1 MIKYYEYKTFRKR
14 KPFYPVL
21 KVLNM
26 KVVITAAGMGTR
38 LLPMTKE
45 LPKEMMPVF
54 SKINGKKCVMPLLQ
68 LIFEQ
73 MYECK
78 VRKYCFVVGR
88 EKRSIEDHFTPDTSF
103 LKNSSQKNKRMIEN
117 FYKKINSSNLLWVNQ
132 HSPKGFG
139 DAVKQC
145 QQFIGNDN
153 FIVHAGDVAIIGSKI
168 HPVMRLID
176 AGKDPNVSAV
186 LLFRKV
192 KDPKRHGVPT
202 LEKISNSK
210 FLVKK
215 VIEKPNKPTSNLGLM
230 PVYYFKAKIFE
241 KLKRIK
247 PGKGN
252 EYQLTDAIEYLIK
265 DGEKVLAIP
274 LLGTEK
280 VLDVGTV
287 ESYKEAQVNSFKFV

>member
-1 MIKYYEYKTFRKR
+1 VIKI
-14 KPFYPVL
+14 
-21 KVLNM
+21 
-26 KVVITAAGMGTR
+26 VITAAGRGTR

-45 LPKEMMPVF
+45 LPKEMMPLF
-54 SKINGKKCVMPLLQ
+54 SKLNGKKCVIPLLQ

-78 VRKYCFVVGR
+78 IRKYCFVVGR
-88 EKRSIEDHFTPDTSF
+88 EKRSIEDHFTPDDSF
-103 LKNSSQKNKRMIEN
+103 LKNASQKNKKMISD
-117 FYKKINSSNLLWVNQ
+117 FYKKINNSNLLWVNQ
-132 HSPKGFG
+132 NNPKGFG
-139 DAVKQC
+139 NAVQ
-145 QQFIGNDN
+145 QSEQFIGNDE
-153 FIVHAGDVAIIGSKI
+153 FIVHAGDVSILGSKN
-168 HPVMRLID
+168 HPVMRLME

-202 LEKISNSK
+202 LEKIDGEK

-230 PVYYFKAKIFE
+230 PVYYFKSAIFE

-252 EYQLTDAIEYLIK
+252 EYQLTDAIQQLIL

-274 LLGTEK
+274 MLDKEK

-287 ESYKEAQVNSFKFV
+287 ESYRDAQTDSFKFA